1 MSAMMNSKSR
11 RDADR
16 SIAEAVGPM
25 SMYRNIVENRYG
37 DGERYE
43 AALELLH
50 ASRALAASISDVLG
64 RFSLTMSQWSV
75 LAMVHL
81 SPQGQMPLGLIARA
95 LAVHAT
101 TVTNAV
107 DRLEE
112 LDFVERLGV
121 RADRRTVLARLTDNG
136 RDFADKVM
144 VALAEDGFGLAT
156 VADDDVVALTTI
168 LRCYAP
174 LPEK

>member
-1 MSAMMNSKSR
+1 
-11 RDADR
+11 
-16 SIAEAVGPM
+16 
-25 SMYRNIVENRYG
+25 
-37 DGERYE
+37 
-43 AALELLH
+43 
-50 ASRALAASISDVLG
+50 
-64 RFSLTMSQWSV
+64 
-75 LAMVHL
+75 MVHL